1 MDSRHRILIADDHEA
16 VRRSLKALLGHM
28 PDCEVIA
35 EATNGQEAV
44 ERAQETHPDVALL
57 DLSMPLMNGI
67 EAARQI
73 RNKLPQTKVLIV
85 SQYDLPGMVQEAF
98 DAGVLGYILKVDVGR
113 DLLPALEAASHA
125 ETYMSVSLWRVDHPR
140 SRN

>member
-1 MDSRHRILIADDHEA
+1 
-16 VRRSLKALLGHM
+16 M

-44 ERAQETHPDVALL
+44 ERAKETHPDVALL

-73 RNKLPQTKVLIV
+73 RNTLPDTKVLIV
-85 SQYDLPGMVQEAF
+85 SQYDIPGMVQEAF

-113 DLLPALEAASHA
+113 DLQPALEAVSHD
-125 ETYMSVSLWRVDHPR
+125 ETYMSLSLWRLDQARTH
-140 SRN
+140 N

>member
-1 MDSRHRILIADDHEA
+1 MELRHRILIADDHEA

-73 RNKLPQTKVLIV
+73 RNTLPDTKVLIV
-85 SQYDLPGMVQEAF
+85 SQYDIPGMIQEAF

-113 DLLPALEAASHA
+113 DLQPALEAVSHD
-125 ETYMSVSLWRVDHPR
+125 ETYMSVSLWRLDQARTH
-140 SRN
+140 N

>member
-1 MDSRHRILIADDHEA
+1 MQLRHRILIADDHDA
-16 VRRSLKALLGHM
+16 VRRSLKALLGHI

-44 ERAQETHPDVALL
+44 ERAQETHPDVVLL

-67 EAARQI
+67 EAARLI
-73 RNKLPQTKVLIV
+73 RTRVPETKVLIV

-98 DAGVLGYILKVDVGR
+98 EAGVLGYILKVDIGK
-113 DLLPALEAASHA
+113 DLVPALEAASHD
-125 ETYMSVSLWRVDHPR
+125 ETYLSVSLWHLNHPQAH
-140 SRN
+140 N

>member
-1 MDSRHRILIADDHEA
+1 M
-16 VRRSLKALLGHM
+16 GHM

-44 ERAQETHPDVALL
+44 ERAKETHPDVALL

-73 RNKLPQTKVLIV
+73 RNTLPDTKVLIV
-85 SQYDLPGMVQEAF
+85 SQYDIPGMVQEAF

-113 DLLPALEAASHA
+113 DLQPALEAVSHD
-125 ETYMSVSLWRVDHPR
+125 ETYMSVSLWRLDQARTH
-140 SRN
+140 N

>member
-1 MDSRHRILIADDHEA
+1 MELRHRILIADDHEA

-44 ERAQETHPDVALL
+44 ERAKETHPDVALL

-73 RNKLPQTKVLIV
+73 RNTLPDTKVLIV
-85 SQYDLPGMVQEAF
+85 SQYDIPGMVQEAF

-113 DLLPALEAASHA
+113 DLQPALEAVSHD
-125 ETYMSVSLWRVDHPR
+125 ETYMSLSLWRLDQARTH
-140 SRN
+140 N

>member
-1 MDSRHRILIADDHEA
+1 MHSRHRILIADDHEA
-16 VRRSLKALLGHM
+16 VRRSLKALLGHL

-57 DLSMPLMNGI
+57 DFSMPLMNGI

-73 RNKLPQTKVLIV
+73 RNRAPETKVLIV
-85 SQYDLPGMVQEAF
+85 SQYDIPGVVQEAF
-98 DAGVLGYILKVDVGR
+98 NAGVLGYILKMDVGK
-113 DLLPALEAASHA
+113 DLLAALEAARHD
-125 ETYMSVSLWRVDHPR
+125 EPYISVSLWHVN
-140 SRN
+140 SSAQA

>member
-1 MDSRHRILIADDHEA
+1 MESRHRILIADDHEA

-28 PDCEVIA
+28 PHCEVIA

-44 ERAQETHPDVALL
+44 ERAEETQPDVALL

-67 EAARQI
+67 EAARKI
-73 RNKLPQTKVLIV
+73 RSKLPKTKVLIV

-98 DAGVLGYILKVDVGR
+98 DAGVLGYILKMDVGK
-113 DLLPALEAASHA
+113 DLLPALQAVSHD
-125 ETYMSVSLWRVDHPR
+125 ETYMSVSLWHIDQPS